1 MFVTSPRDFF
11 TGHFGSAGGIRSVF
25 LAYGT
30 IPFLDTSGSKS
41 TFVEK
46 LFFSLVDNKIN
57 CQDLGFCSLLSSNLF
72 KIQKF

>member
-1 MFVTSPRDFF
+1 MSSEYVCNQPQ
-11 TGHFGSAGGIRSVF
+11 GLLHWSVF
-25 LAYGT
+25 LACGI

-46 LFFSLVDNKIN
+46 LFFPLVDNKIS
-57 CQDLGFCSLLSSNLF
+57 CQDLGFCSLFSSNPF